1 MKCDFVRIPEF
12 CFFHLALFCQGASLL
27 PLHIMFIVCKTI
39 PSLLFPLWSVLL
51 LVHLPF
57 SFIFITFS
65 AILTTFIPHCYL
77 LYCLSL
83 NTTAIHSW
91 EIKAGDLY
99 TVCCCRWEGQHTKAD
114 QAISENYMA
123 VHWTPMRAQILH
135 QLYHESPLSM
145 QCNQSTGERF
155 PGYWENMPLTPVLF
169 PTLAQPRDCTTH
181 P

>member
-1 MKCDFVRIPEF
+1 M
-12 CFFHLALFCQGASLL
+12 
-27 PLHIMFIVCKTI
+27 MFNLRKTI
-39 PSLLFPLWSVLL
+39 PNLLFPLWSVLL

-65 AILTTFIPHCYL
+65 VILNTFIPHCYL
-77 LYCLSL
+77 LYCLSQ
-83 NTTAIHSW
+83 NTTANHCWETKGRWHIHC
-91 EIKAGDLY
+91 
-99 TVCCCRWEGQHTKAD
+99 VCCCRWEGQHTKAD
-114 QAISENYMA
+114 QAISENYKA
-123 VHWTPMRAQILH
+123 VHWTPVRAHILQ

-169 PTLAQPRDCTTH
+169 PTLAHPRDCTTH